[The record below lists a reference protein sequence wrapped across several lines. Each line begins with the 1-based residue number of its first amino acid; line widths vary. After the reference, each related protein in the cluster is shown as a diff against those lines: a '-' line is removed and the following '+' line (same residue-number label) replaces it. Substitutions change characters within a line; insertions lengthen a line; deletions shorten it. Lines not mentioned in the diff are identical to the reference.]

1 MNPEGVLFASAY
13 KNVEIKVWKGH
24 EMARPLFARDYI
36 DKEQNACA
44 IDLVFQRLDA

>member
-13 KNVEIKVWKGH
+13 KNVETNVWKGR
-24 EMARPLFARDYI
+24 EIDPRVFARNYI
-36 DKEQNACA
+36 DKERFACA